1 MGDSRRCQWCR
12 APLTGGPGQRYC
24 PRPRTCRQS
33 AYAARRRAARATEPQ
48 AALAQFGHELQL
60 RVEAMR
66 EVLLQTVLAEGR
78 APGLLASAAADVEQH
93 VRDLVVVAV
102 LAERS
107 AGASWA
113 RIGEAFGISADAA
126 RHRWRWYE
134 IRRAPAKSPAAR
146 SGSG

>member
-12 APLTGGPGQRYC
+12 APLASGRGRRYC

-33 AYAARRRAARATEPQ
+33 AYRARQRAARAAEPY
-48 AALAQFGHELQL
+48 AATAQFGGELQL

-66 EVLLQTVLAEGR
+66 EVLLQVTLAEGR
-78 APGLLASAAADVEQH
+78 APGLLATAAADVERH
-93 VRDLVVVAV
+93 VRDLVVAAV
-102 LAERS
+102 LAERA

-113 RIGEAFGISADAA
+113 RIGEAFDLSADAA

-134 IRRAPAKSPAAR
+134 IRRSPVDPPDAEGGPR
-146 SGSG
+146 